1 MGKIKVYELAKELN
15 LSNTEMLDIL
25 SKLGISAKSHLST
38 LEDSDVEKVKKSGK
52 KTVKEE
58 KKPEQMHIIRRNV
71 RVINTSDEGKQVN
84 EITTNIAGDIK
95 KSYQET
101 SNRPARNNR
110 ADAQSKPRNNNNS
123 FDRRNRFQ
131 TNRSNIVITRNGKP
145 VEKPAPLEEKKPE
158 VVVEKKEVVVEQK
171 VEVKNEVKESV
182 NNMEKTVALNNNEN
196 KVEKTKNVENKV
208 AENKNAVKASDVKAA
223 NNMNNRNNSYNNNN
237 RENYNN
243 RRNNYNSQNNPNYN
257 KSSNNRD
264 NRENNRDNKDF

>member
-15 LSNTEMLDIL
+15 LSNTEMLDRL
-25 SKLGISAKSHLST
+25 NKLGISVKSHLST
-38 LEDSDVEKVKKSGK
+38 LEDSDVEKVKGTGK

-101 SNRPARNNR
+101 SNRPARNNNR
-110 ADAQSKPRNNNNS
+110 NDSQQSKPRNNNNS

-145 VEKPAPLEEKKPE
+145 VEKPAPVEEKKPE

-182 NNMEKTVALNNNEN
+182 NNMEKTVTLNNNEN
-196 KVEKTKNVENKV
+196 KVEKTKNVE
-208 AENKNAVKASDVKAA
+208 
-223 NNMNNRNNSYNNNN
+223 
-237 RENYNN
+237 
-243 RRNNYNSQNNPNYN
+243 PNGLKLLSAKPFN
-257 KSSNNRD
+257 IAPMACSLTPK
-264 NRENNRDNKDF
+264 